1 MASASDMAGSI
12 KAEEA
17 RALLAAIAEGSTD
30 AIVGKDLQ
38 EKIIAWNPAAETLFG
53 YAADE
58 ILGQPIALIIPS
70 ECRVEELSIIGRLQ
84 RGEQILHYDTI
95 RLRRNGTTFPVSLTV
110 SPIRDE
116 QGRLIGASKITR
128 DVTTVRRIESELRER
143 TALLQSVLDTVPD
156 ALVVIDE
163 TGLIRSF
170 SGAAEKLFGYTE
182 PELLGRNVN
191 QLMPS
196 PYREAHDGYIARY
209 RATGERRIIGLGRV
223 VTGQR
228 KDGTTFPMELSVGEC
243 SGSHARMFTGF
254 VRDLTERQDRERRL
268 QELQAELIHISRVT
282 EVGQMVSALAH
293 EVTQPLAAVSNYAA
307 GAHRLL
313 ESGNVQGVRSA
324 LERITAQS
332 HRARDIVQ
340 KLRSFIRGG
349 KTERQVESLPKV
361 IEEAIAL
368 SMAGTGGRIRLETGF
383 SPEAEMAFIDRV
395 QIQQV
400 LFNIIRNAI
409 EAMEDSSKREL
420 LISTGVEGDRIS
432 LNIAD
437 SGAGLPEL
445 VRSRLFE
452 PFVTTKQNGM
462 GVGLSICRT
471 IIEAHGGELT
481 ARDNPKGGTTF
492 TMTLPRVTAE
502 AAPGSGRPF

>member
-1 MASASDMAGSI
+1 M
-12 KAEEA
+12 
-17 RALLAAIAEGSTD
+17 
-30 AIVGKDLQ
+30 
-38 EKIIAWNPAAETLFG
+38 
-53 YAADE
+53 
-58 ILGQPIALIIPS
+58 
-70 ECRVEELSIIGRLQ
+70 
-84 RGEQILHYDTI
+84 
-95 RLRRNGTTFPVSLTV
+95 
-110 SPIRDE
+110 
-116 QGRLIGASKITR
+116 
-128 DVTTVRRIESELRER
+128 
-143 TALLQSVLDTVPD
+143 
-156 ALVVIDE
+156 
-163 TGLIRSF
+163 
-170 SGAAEKLFGYTE
+170 
-182 PELLGRNVN
+182 
-191 QLMPS
+191 
-196 PYREAHDGYIARY
+196 
-209 RATGERRIIGLGRV
+209 
-223 VTGQR
+223 
-228 KDGTTFPMELSVGEC
+228 
-243 SGSHARMFTGF
+243 
-254 VRDLTERQDRERRL
+254 
-268 QELQAELIHISRVT
+268 
-282 EVGQMVSALAH
+282 
-293 EVTQPLAAVSNYAA
+293 
-307 GAHRLL
+307 
-313 ESGNVQGVRSA
+313 
-324 LERITAQS
+324 
-332 HRARDIVQ
+332 
-340 KLRSFIRGG
+340 
-349 KTERQVESLPKV
+349 ESLPKV